1 MTTKE
6 YLQQIRK
13 NEACINQKMKELSS
27 LRTTLVGIKG
37 IDYSRERVQSGG
49 YISEAGYA
57 GQVNKFIDMQMQLNS
72 EINNLIDEKYKI
84 TKMIQSL
91 DSSKHVEILIKVY
104 VDGKGLITIAKEMGY
119 SYQYVRRMHGEALV
133 SFERSYKKL
142 QNDTTQAI

>member
-1 MTTKE
+1 MTAKE

-13 NEACINQKMKELSS
+13 IEVCINQKMRELSS
-27 LRTTLVGIKG
+27 LQNNLIGIKG
-37 IDYSRERVQSGG
+37 IDYSKERVQSGG

-57 GQVNKFIDMQMQLNS
+57 GQVNKFIDMQIQLDVD
-72 EINNLIDEKYKI
+72 INNLIDEKYEI

-91 DSSKHVEILIKVY
+91 DGSKHIELLIKVY